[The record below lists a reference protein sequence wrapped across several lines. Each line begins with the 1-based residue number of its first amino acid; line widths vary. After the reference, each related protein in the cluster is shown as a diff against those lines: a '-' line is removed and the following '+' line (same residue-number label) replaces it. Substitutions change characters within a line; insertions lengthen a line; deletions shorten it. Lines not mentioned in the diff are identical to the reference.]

1 MSADFILKISKGLR
15 QFFAS
20 PHSTNYKGERY
31 KLSAQRFLGSIGWTS
46 VTYDRL
52 MVALNTNENWIKT
65 NACTPKPSQKSLQPR
80 LVPISIEFLRCGLEF
95 RYYGVY

>member
-31 KLSAQRFLGSIGWTS
+31 KLSAQRFLGFIGWTS

-52 MVALNTNENWIKT
+52 TVALNTDE
-65 NACTPKPSQKSLQPR
+65 QPG
-80 LVPISIEFLRCGLEF
+80 S
-95 RYYGVY
+95 